1 MPKVLRQEEATTLYP
16 IKKIAEWMPFDPYHD
31 YYVIRKEVHYAGSNV
46 GLLKN
51 IADKTSNFNL
61 YIIWLDSAFTQTIK
75 AKDNI
80 ERQEKFK
87 LLLEDFEIIEL
98 ENEEYSGSNNVNYN
112 EGIKLRAE
120 ILQKLIN
127 VMKEEIEK

>member
-16 IKKIAEWMPFDPYHD
+16 IKRIADWMPFDPYHD
-31 YYVIRKEVHYAGSNV
+31 YYVIRKEIDIENNV
-46 GLLKN
+46 GLLKS
-51 IADKTSNFNL
+51 IDDKTSNL
-61 YIIWLDSAFTQTIK
+61 YIIWLDSVFTQTIK

-87 LLLEDFEIIEL
+87 ILLEDFEIIEL
-98 ENEEYSGSNNVNYN
+98 ENEEYSGSNNVDYN
-112 EGIKLRAE
+112 KGIKLRAE

-127 VMKEEIEK
+127 IMKEEIEK

>member
-16 IKKIAEWMPFDPYHD
+16 IKKIVEWMPFDPYHD
-31 YYVIRKEVHYAGSNV
+31 YYIIRKEFHSAGSNA
-46 GLLKN
+46 GLLKSIDN
-51 IADKTSNFNL
+51 DSNL
-61 YIIWLDSAFTQTIK
+61 YIIWLDSVFTQTIT

-98 ENEEYSGSNNVNYN
+98 ENEEYSGSNNVDYN
-112 EGIKLRAE
+112 KGIKLRAE
-120 ILQKLIN
+120 ILQKLIGIMERN
-127 VMKEEIEK
+127 TCK

>member
-16 IKKIAEWMPFDPYHD
+16 IKKIADWMPFDPYHD
-31 YYVIRKEVHYAGSNV
+31 YYVIRKEIDIENNV
-46 GLLKN
+46 GLLKS
-51 IADKTSNFNL
+51 IDDKTSNL
-61 YIIWLDSAFTQTIK
+61 YIIWLDSVFTQTIK

-87 LLLEDFEIIEL
+87 ILLEDFEIIEL
-98 ENEEYSGSNNVNYN
+98 ENEEYSGSNNVDYN
-112 EGIKLRAE
+112 KGIKLRAE

-127 VMKEEIEK
+127 IMKEEIEK

>member
-1 MPKVLRQEEATTLYP
+1 MPKVLREETSTLYP
-16 IKKIAEWMPFDPYHD
+16 VKKIAKWMPFDPYHD

-46 GLLKN
+46 GLLKS
-51 IADKTSNFNL
+51 IDDKTDNL
-61 YIIWLDSAFTQTIK
+61 YIIWLDSVFTQTIK

-98 ENEEYSGSNNVNYN
+98 ENEEYSGSNNVDY
-112 EGIKLRAE
+112 EKGIRLRAE
-120 ILQKLIN
+120 ILQKLIGMMERN
-127 VMKEEIEK
+127 TCK